1 MSRAMLLVELRTL
14 AATVAGLHELMLAK
28 FVTIEAM
35 TRFEADKVSLA
46 LAASQTAIDKRDAA
60 DEKARDRLAEDT
72 KSKFASVN
80 ELRGALEDS
89 QRHNLTRSEFEV
101 YRQAAE
107 SALAQM
113 RTTHS
118 EQLAD
123 LKERLDKAEGRS
135 GGFSGAWAI
144 LVAVAGIAIAIGAL
158 VFRNL

>member
-1 MSRAMLLVELRTL
+1 MLLVELRTL
-14 AATVAGLHELMLAK
+14 ASKVASLHELMDAR
-28 FVTIEAM
+28 FVTFRTLLDSNARQVE
-35 TRFEADKVSLA
+35 LA
-46 LAASQTAIDKRDAA
+46 LNATDKAIALRDAA

-72 KSKFASVN
+72 RSKFAGVN

-89 QRHNLTRSEFEV
+89 QRQNLTRSEFEV

-107 SALAQM
+107 NALTQM

-135 GGFSGAWAI
+135 GGFSGAWGVI
-144 LVAVAGIAIAIGAL
+144 VAVVGIAIAVGAL
-158 VFRNL
+158 VFRNM